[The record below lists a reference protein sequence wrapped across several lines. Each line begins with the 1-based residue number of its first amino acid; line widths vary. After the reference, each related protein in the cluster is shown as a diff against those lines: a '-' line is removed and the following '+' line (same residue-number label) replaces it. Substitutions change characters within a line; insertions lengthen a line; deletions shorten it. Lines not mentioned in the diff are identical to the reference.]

1 MAYQPQTN
9 GQAEVSNREIKPCH
23 LPVEIDHKAYWAVKE
38 CNSSL
43 GGARI
48 ERKLQ
53 LVELEYLRLEAYE
66 NSRLYK
72 ERMKAVHDKTIRGKE
87 IRAGDL
93 VLLYSSRLRL
103 MPGKLRSR
111 WEGPYKVK
119 KAEQYGV
126 YHLRH
131 PSSSD
136 IFKVNGHRLKL
147 YHGEKLKS
155 NKEME
160 VFFLE
165 DAPNG
170 NKN

>member
-1 MAYQPQTN
+1 MSPFLLVYGKA
-9 GQAEVSNREIKPCH
+9 CH
-23 LPVEIDHKAYWAVKE
+23 LPVEIEHKAYWVAKE

-53 LVELEYLRLEAYE
+53 QVELEYLRLEAYE

-72 ERMKAVHDKTIRGKE
+72 EMMKAVHDKNIRGKE
-87 IRAGDL
+87 FTASDL
-93 VLLYSSRLRL
+93 VLLYNLRLRL

-111 WEGPYKVK
+111 WEGLYKVEK
-119 KAEQYGV
+119 EEPYGV
-126 YHLRH
+126 YHLCY

-160 VFFLE
+160 VFLLE